1 MGDPAGLFRRSADS
15 RLFIGLLLNFTV
27 FGTTVTIIGATVPSI
42 IGGFGYGYSAM
53 GLVLSSAPAGYL
65 LSTLVSGL
73 MVKRLGPKRV
83 ILLGLL
89 LQGLGL
95 AFFGAGQ
102 GLLLNFSM
110 ALLMGLGQGSTEVV
124 TNFCVARM
132 EHPGRSRLM
141 NLIHAA
147 FPLGAISGPLAMG
160 GLLASGQAW
169 QLTYRGLAALTFLFA
184 GSLSFFSFRS
194 MEPDDEP
201 SPRGVRLVVRSR
213 LLILLSLV
221 MLLFVGSELGA
232 SAWVS
237 EYFVEV
243 FGSSASLG
251 AWMVSVFWSG
261 ALLGRLFMSFYYRGT
276 RQADILFS
284 TGCLSTLAIS
294 LFISMGTMMS
304 AALAFFLTG
313 LCYSAA
319 YPIVMSLVGHNCTRD
334 RGTAIGVVASAGG
347 IGSFSFPLIMSA
359 AAGGLGIQGTF
370 WICVVATCAGTA
382 LAWPVRRLCQR

>member
-83 ILLGLL
+83 ILL
-89 LQGLGL
+89 
-95 AFFGAGQ
+95 
-102 GLLLNFSM
+102 
-110 ALLMGLGQGSTEVV
+110 
-124 TNFCVARM
+124 VARM